1 MADIVVK
8 RVYDEASDN
17 DGTRVLVDRVWPR
30 GVKKEAAHLDEWC
43 KGAAPS
49 TDLRKWYGHDED
61 KYDEFA
67 ERYREELS
75 TGDQAEALAHLR
87 ELVADGRLTLLT
99 ATKTPE
105 ISQAAVLR
113 DILT

>member
-1 MADIVVK
+1 MADVVVK
-8 RVYDEASDN
+8 RVYDEASAD

-30 GVKKEAAHLDEWC
+30 GVKKDAAHLDEWC

-49 TDLRKWYGHDED
+49 TDLRKWYGHDEG

-67 ERYREELS
+67 QRYRDELS
-75 TGDQAEALAHLR
+75 AGDQADALAHLR
-87 ELVADGRLTLLT
+87 ELAGDGRLTLLT
-99 ATKTPE
+99 ATKAPR

-113 DILT
+113 DLLR